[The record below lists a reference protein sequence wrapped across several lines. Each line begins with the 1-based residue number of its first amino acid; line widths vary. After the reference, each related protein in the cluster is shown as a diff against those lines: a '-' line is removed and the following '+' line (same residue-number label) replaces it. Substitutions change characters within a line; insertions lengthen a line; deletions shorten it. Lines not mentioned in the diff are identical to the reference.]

1 MAANHK
7 SIIIGGGQ
15 GLGLF
20 LDDNL
25 TNGKSE
31 KCLTFD
37 NQPLSPNI
45 DFSCSVIEVIGFVS

>member
-1 MAANHK
+1 MAANQK

-25 TNGKSE
+25 TKGKSE

-37 NQPLSPNI
+37 NEPLSSPA
-45 DFSCSVIEVIGFVS
+45 DFTCCVIEAIGFIA